1 MWNEI
6 TSLLPLSSSQTSS
19 ICFCCHVTQ
28 NYFFRFEQRQTQ
40 AAESGVRTTD
50 NSRCVRNCG
59 ITASRYFK
67 FRAPPQPSFCDRR
80 TSKCDVGLRG
90 LCLHVGKCRHR
101 FPPGKNKHRSAPFIR
116 WLKKFLRLKTVNCIR
131 RQLKCWPTDKSTS
144 RRLQRW
150 IGGDWTSMGAARRG
164 RGWTCAHW
172 LFFLLFRRYMNAC
185 WSTYGCQGVF
195 FWDRCRKSTVRL
207 ITFEMHRSRQFQKE
221 SSFFS
226 ADVA

>member
-67 FRAPPQPSFCDRR
+67 FRAPPQRSFCDRR

-172 LFFLLFRRYMNAC
+172 LFFIISALYECLLIYLRL
-185 WSTYGCQGVF
+185 SEGVLSET
-195 FWDRCRKSTVRL
+195 DAENQQCG
-207 ITFEMHRSRQFQKE
+207 
-221 SSFFS
+221 
-226 ADVA
+226 